1 MTIRVGLGYDVHAFV
16 APTTPHRK
24 LVLAGVEL
32 EGRGLAGHSDADA
45 VAHAVA
51 DALLGPA
58 GLPDLGTLF
67 PASDDQYRDASSLEL
82 LRDVCARVAESG
94 WQVVNVDIVIAAE
107 EPRLAPHLDAMAR
120 NLVDILGPDTFVSI
134 KPKRG
139 EGIGAIGRA
148 EGIAVWA
155 RQRSS
160 RVCGI
165 TTQVGRNHRSTLDAM
180 AVRIRDTLLRDTVEL
195 VPRDPGKV
203 SIYVCGPTV
212 YDVAHV
218 GHGRTAL
225 VFDVIRRYLEWTGF
239 DVDYVSNI
247 TDVEDKII
255 ARAAER
261 GTSESEL
268 AGTYEQAWFDAMAQ
282 LGVRRP
288 DHVPHATDYIDG
300 MLELISELIER
311 GHAYAAEDGVYFDV
325 DSFPGYG
332 ALPHRSLEELRESAG
347 ARVEVDEAKRS
358 PMDFALWK
366 AAKPGEPAW
375 DSPWGKGR
383 PGWHI
388 ECSAMALDLLGE
400 GFDLHGA
407 GDDLVFPHHENER
420 VQAEGAGHPVRAPLD
435 PRGHGHRGRR
445 EDGEVGRQLHDDRR
459 RARHVR
465 RERISRRRA
474 QRALPPSDRARRE
487 GARGRGNWRRKVGRA
502 RSTCGRERH
511 RRRGTHRSTPP
522 RSSSSAAR
530 WTTTSTRR
538 TRSPR
543 SSRQRL
549 APTAPSTTVTSR
561 RRRR

>member
-1 MTIRVGLGYDVHAFV
+1 
-16 APTTPHRK
+16 
-24 LVLAGVEL
+24 
-32 EGRGLAGHSDADA
+32 
-45 VAHAVA
+45 
-51 DALLGPA
+51 
-58 GLPDLGTLF
+58 
-67 PASDDQYRDASSLEL
+67 
-82 LRDVCARVAESG
+82 
-94 WQVVNVDIVIAAE
+94 
-107 EPRLAPHLDAMAR
+107 
-120 NLVDILGPDTFVSI
+120 
-134 KPKRG
+134 
-139 EGIGAIGRA
+139 
-148 EGIAVWA
+148 
-155 RQRSS
+155 
-160 RVCGI
+160 
-165 TTQVGRNHRSTLDAM
+165 M

-225 VFDVIRRYLEWTGF
+225 VFDVIRRYLEWIGLE
-239 DVDYVSNI
+239 VDYVSNV

-268 AGTYEQAWFDAMAQ
+268 AGTYEHAWFDAMAQ

-288 DHVPHATDYIDG
+288 DHVPHATEYIDG
-300 MLELISELIER
+300 MLALIGELVEH
-311 GHAYAAEDGVYFDV
+311 GHAYAAEGGVYFDV

-347 ARVEVDEAKRS
+347 ARVEVDQAKRS

-420 VQAEGAGHPVRAPLD
+420 VQAEGAGHPFARHWIHAGMVTASGEKMAKSVGNFTTIADALDTYGANAFRLAALNAHYHKATELGQKELEAAANGVGRLDALVRRASASEVDIADAPLD
-435 PRGHGHRGRR
+435 TATVEQFRAAMDDDFNTPNALAAIFEATSRANRAIDNGRLETAASLIATVGELSGVLGIDIASARGDDAEIDGLVRERDEARAAGDFARADAIRDELAARGIKL
-445 EDGEVGRQLHDDRR
+445 EDGSSGTT
-459 RARHVR
+459 
-465 RERISRRRA
+465 
-474 QRALPPSDRARRE
+474 
-487 GARGRGNWRRKVGRA
+487 W
-502 RSTCGRERH
+502 H
-511 RRRGTHRSTPP
+511 R
-522 RSSSSAAR
+522 
-530 WTTTSTRR
+530 
-538 TRSPR
+538 
-543 SSRQRL
+543 
-549 APTAPSTTVTSR
+549 
-561 RRRR
+561 